1 MTDVVTPQSVQV
13 YYDVE
18 DSYADGGS
26 AGSPD
31 FAWVGIIQDAPQ
43 SFTNNKRQCRGIGSV
58 DVNSLADGL
67 QSPEITLKW
76 IVQRKRT
83 VATAFNPATLL
94 AYANTFPTYGLGIE
108 WLTTYGAT
116 PSYVSLWYKGMLM
129 DSLDVEFSIDSFI
142 TATAKFIGHSIVD
155 GTEGVGNSYA
165 TNPINLANS
174 YALPLTG
181 YDAEVFY
188 NAAGGADTALTKVK
202 SVRFSIKNK
211 LRRIPVIQTSN
222 STYLKYIEK
231 GQRELT
237 GEIVCYMED
246 KTEYAHLLDA
256 TALDIRIDLQKTDNT
271 PYFNFTGCKLDTGS
285 ISTNLTT
292 VPCEVTL
299 PFVATGITIA

>member
-1 MTDVVTPQSVQV
+1 M
-13 YYDVE
+13 YYDTE
-18 DSYADGGS
+18 DAYADGGS
-26 AGSPD
+26 GGAPD
-31 FAWVGIIQDAPQ
+31 FQWCGIIQDAPQ

-58 DVNSLADGL
+58 DVNALADGL

-94 AYANTFPTYGLGIE
+94 AYANVFPTYGLGIE
-108 WLTTYGAT
+108 WLATYGAT

-129 DSLDVEFSIDSFI
+129 DSLDIDFSIDSFI
-142 TATAKFIGHSIVD
+142 TATAKFVGYSITD
-155 GTEGVGNSYA
+155 GTAGVGNSYA
-165 TNPINLANS
+165 SNPLNLANN

-188 NAAGGADTALTKVK
+188 NAAGGGDTALTKVK
-202 SVRFSIKNK
+202 SVKLSIKNK

-231 GQRELT
+231 GQRELS

-246 KTEYAHLLDA
+246 KTEYANLLDA
-256 TALDIRIDLQKTDNT
+256 TALDIRVDLQKTDNT
-271 PYFNFTGCKLDTGS
+271 PYLDFTGCKLDTG
-285 ISTNLTT
+285 NLTT
-292 VPCEVTL
+292 NITTIPCEISL
-299 PFVATGITIA
+299 PFTATGISIA